1 MLESRFQGL
10 INLQQK
16 VLSACSDLQAIMRAV
31 VSEFSVMPQANGIV
45 VELREGDQIVYAAAS
60 GTSESLIGL
69 RLPLNS
75 SLSGM
80 SVLTGRPLTCDDSE
94 TDSRVNRVACRRV
107 NLRSMIV
114 VPIPHLG
121 QTVGVL
127 KYYSPDVSAFAEED
141 MMLAHLLVGPLAVG
155 FSNVGES
162 DAERVSQELRDLI
175 QLKQHFVAMVTHE
188 LRTPLTSIS
197 GSLSLI
203 AGGAGGELPERAASI
218 VGIAARNAER
228 MKRLVDDLLTFE
240 GLRSESPTL
249 NTQDVELNSIV
260 SAAIEEAAP
269 YAQQT
274 SATVELHTEDNE
286 VWADVDGDRLIQAVT
301 NLISNAVKFS
311 PRGGT
316 VKITVAID
324 GDRGLIRVKDEGPG
338 VSQNFRKQLFQPFA
352 HDKDVQTST
361 GIPSTGLG
369 LAITKSMVEQ
379 MGGKVWLDET
389 TTIGAAFVIS
399 LPLSAASAV
408 PSKVPNR
415 KLA

>member
-16 VLSACSDLQAIMRAV
+16 VLSAGSDLQAIMKAV

-69 RLPLNS
+69 RLPLSS

-80 SVLTGRPLTCDDSE
+80 SVLTGRPLACDDSE

-127 KYYSPDVSAFAEED
+127 KYYSPDVCAFAEED

-162 DAERVSQELRDLI
+162 DAERVSQELRQLI

-203 AGGAGGELPERAASI
+203 AAGAGGELPKRATGI
-218 VGIAARNAER
+218 VGIAARNVER
-228 MKRLVDDLLTFE
+228 RKHLVDDLLTFE
-240 GLRSESPTL
+240 GLRSESLTL
-249 NTQDVELNSIV
+249 NMQDVDLNSIV
-260 SAAIEEAAP
+260 AAAVEEAAP

-274 SATVELHTEDNE
+274 SATIELHTQDDE
-286 VWADVDGDRLIQAVT
+286 VLADVDGDRLLQAVT

-311 PRGGT
+311 PQGAT
-316 VKITVAID
+316 VKITVAMD
-324 GDRGLIRVKDEGPG
+324 GVRGLIRVEDEGPG

-352 HDKDVQTST
+352 QDKDVRRSTS
-361 GIPSTGLG
+361 IPSTGLG

-379 MGGKVWLDET
+379 MGGEVWLDET
-389 TTIGAAFVIS
+389 TTIGAAFLIS
-399 LPLSAASAV
+399 LPLSAASTV
-408 PSKVPNR
+408 PSKAAE
-415 KLA
+415 LS